1 MEHVKIHNH
10 QRMRQ
15 EGFVDAESFLSE
27 YVSKNKNLDSGYFF
41 FLSGIIRKMTFIKVI
56 HMQSI

>member
-10 QRMRQ
+10 QRMQQ

-41 FLSGIIRKMTFIKVI
+41 FSRALLER
-56 HMQSI
+56 